1 LRALPV
7 GIALV
12 AVALFA
18 VLLADAAVEKAETVY
33 PAGTTVADT
42 VAVDPRPQI
51 WRGALAAAA
60 ERPLTGHGFGLQIL
74 ADRMSR
80 VSSDPKITH
89 AHNLF
94 LGQLVQTGAVG
105 LALFVA
111 TIAALA
117 WRYWRLVRAGD
128 VVLARLGA
136 LGLMSVTGFV
146 VRNLT
151 DDFFLRA
158 NAKLLLAMQ
167 GILLGAAALR
177 QRALAGKI

>member
-1 LRALPV
+1 
-7 GIALV
+7 
-12 AVALFA
+12 
-18 VLLADAAVEKAETVY
+18 
-33 PAGTTVADT
+33 
-42 VAVDPRPQI
+42 
-51 WRGALAAAA
+51 
-60 ERPLTGHGFGLQIL
+60 
-74 ADRMSR
+74 
-80 VSSDPKITH
+80 
-89 AHNLF
+89 
-94 LGQLVQTGAVG
+94 
-105 LALFVA
+105 LFVA

-158 NAKLLLAMQ
+158 NAKLLFAVQ

-177 QRALAGKI
+177 QRALAGKT